1 MALTPEE
8 AKLPDVHVAMHDFGL
23 RDGYTRD
30 DVKRTYRRLITKYHP
45 DRAKDESDRARRTD
59 RVSIINNEYS
69 VLIHSL
75 DDIDDATTAATTGT
89 TERMHVVRD
98 AYNPYNHVP
107 HDAATADTSNGSSAN
122 VANVKSGDKPRVRK
136 APESKVGN
144 AIRRWTTPVRE
155 FASENMTWAFD
166 DDSNV
171 MSIVIIVLLC
181 ALFGIGVIMC
191 ANGNASDGATAIIA
205 AIIGCIIPMI
215 PVFIVTMVCFVAT
228 LATLGT
234 AWVIATLLDGI
245 ALIFD
250 YASPMTDSTSS

>member
-1 MALTPEE
+1 
-8 AKLPDVHVAMHDFGL
+8 MHDFGL

-69 VLIHSL
+69 VLLHSL
-75 DDIDDATTAATTGT
+75 DDIDDATTAATPGT

-98 AYNPYNHVP
+98 AYNPYNYVP
-107 HDAATADTSNGSSAN
+107 HDTASSDTSSDASAN
-122 VANVKSGDKPRVRK
+122 TTVHETSHVRK

-144 AIRRWTTPVRE
+144 AIRRWTTPVRD